1 VVKKLFFF
9 GLAALSLFSRVASA
23 APVVGNAAAG
33 KAVFA
38 LCADCHE
45 VGPRAHGGFAPQLT
59 GVIGRRA
66 GSTKDYHYSAAMKNS
81 GIVWSPKTLA
91 AFLKSPGDVVPG
103 TKMSFYGL
111 SDERKIADLLAYLGS
126 FQAAP

>member
-1 VVKKLFFF
+1 VNPVPFFS
-9 GLAALSLFSRVASA
+9 LALLSLSSAVAA
-23 APVVGNAAAG
+23 VAPGNVAAG
-33 KAVFA
+33 KQVFA

-59 GVIGRRA
+59 GVIGRKA
-66 GSTKDYHYSAAMKNS
+66 GSTRDYPYSAAMKNS
-81 GIVWSPKTLA
+81 GIIWSPNMLA

-111 SDERKIADLLAYLGS
+111 SDEQKIANLLAYLGS

>member
-1 VVKKLFFF
+1 MKFFLFFS
-9 GLAALSLFSRVASA
+9 LSALLLVCRIATA

-33 KAVFA
+33 KQVFS

-66 GSTKDYHYSAAMKNS
+66 GSTKDYNYSAAMKNS
-81 GIVWSPKTLA
+81 GIVWSPVTLA

-111 SDERKIADLLAYLGS
+111 SDEQKIANLLAYLGT
-126 FQAAP
+126 FNAAP